1 MNEAFQLLG
10 AILVLIA
17 FGLSQIGSMKPHS
30 YSYLLLNLVGSG
42 LLAVSAA
49 VLLQWG
55 FLLMEG
61 VWAAVSLTSLLRRLL
76 ARAAV
81 G

>member
-1 MNEAFQLLG
+1 MNEAMQLTG

-17 FGLSQIGSMKPHS
+17 FGLSQMGAMKSHS

-49 VLLQWG
+49 VMVQWG
-55 FLLMEG
+55 FLLMET
-61 VWAAVSLTSLLRRLL
+61 VWAAVSLASLVRRIAGRLP
-76 ARAAV
+76 A
-81 G
+81 